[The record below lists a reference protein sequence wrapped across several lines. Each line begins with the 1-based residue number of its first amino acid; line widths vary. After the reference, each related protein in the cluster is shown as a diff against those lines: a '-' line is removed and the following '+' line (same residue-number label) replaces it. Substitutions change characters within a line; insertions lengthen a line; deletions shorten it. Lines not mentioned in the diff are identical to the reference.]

1 MVFASNKSRDKKMK
15 FFGLLATA
23 LAAPA
28 APAVGDGVCFTAFLT
43 LMKKCT
49 DVQVGVISSFYA

>member
-1 MVFASNKSRDKKMK
+1 MK

-43 LMKKCT
+43 LMKECT
-49 DVQVGVISSFYA
+49 DVQVIISFTLAFNLF